1 MEEQWRDVQGYEGLY
16 QVSDLGRVRNKR
28 WRILST
34 HMNGNGYLQTTLS
47 KHGRREYPLLHR
59 LVATAFIPNP
69 GAKPQINHKNG
80 IKTDNR
86 PDNLEWCTMGENLA
100 HRHRVLGQIG
110 GRAKPVV
117 CVDTEQSYASAVE
130 AAKALGVSA
139 AGVTRCCRGE
149 QKTTKVLNQNKTLKF
164 KFKEE
169 QNHVN

>member
-1 MEEQWRDVQGYEGLY
+1 MTEQWRDVQGYEGLY

-28 WRILST
+28 QRILSA
-34 HMNGNGYLQTTLS
+34 HLNGSGYVQTTLS
-47 KHGRREYPLLHR
+47 KGGRREYPLVHR
-59 LVATAFIPNP
+59 LIALAFVPNP
-69 GAKPQINHKNG
+69 EGKPQINHKNG
-80 IKTDNR
+80 TKTDNR

-149 QKTTKVLNQNKTLKF
+149 QKTTKNYQNNKKLCF

-169 QNHVN
+169 QNYVN